1 MMTETQRARRL
12 EQIREGLE
20 LAREFHPSR
29 QLKMLNWI
37 FGDVNVAIENNVRRV
52 AQRNLIARIA
62 ADNNGNIGL
71 IVWSRDCDMCESTN
85 GHVIKASEF
94 NEYVEDLYYNAEG
107 PCNVTIVTV
116 AEAEAFESS
125 FRDRALEAFEDGHPH
140 VIYG

>member
-62 ADNNGNIGL
+62 AAPH
-71 IVWSRDCDMCESTN
+71 WPRRARTSATN
-85 GHVIKASEF
+85 AVNSAVQRGS
-94 NEYVEDLYYNAEG
+94 
-107 PCNVTIVTV
+107 V
-116 AEAEAFESS
+116 AFHRCS
-125 FRDRALEAFEDGHPH
+125 G
-140 VIYG
+140 